1 MHMQE
6 KRRESERQRWERE
19 VREVREG
26 RGGEEIPLFLVICSH
41 HSNAR
46 WQKHF
51 DLRGQNI
58 HHQAIPFEI
67 KMLFYV

>member
-19 VREVREG
+19 VREGGGE
-26 RGGEEIPLFLVICSH
+26 GEEIFLFLVIYSS
-41 HSNAR
+41 HSNAH
-46 WQKHF
+46 WQKYF

-67 KMLFYV
+67 KTLFYI

>member
-26 RGGEEIPLFLVICSH
+26 GEIPLYLVICSR

>member
-26 RGGEEIPLFLVICSH
+26 GGGRDSFIFSYLFPSQQCSL
-41 HSNAR
+41 AET
-46 WQKHF
+46 
-51 DLRGQNI
+51 L
-58 HHQAIPFEI
+58 
-67 KMLFYV
+67 